1 MPNATQMIRQDHK
14 KVEGLFKKFEQT
26 QGSQAKRR
34 LAENAMAELEVHAA
48 LEEEIF
54 YPAVKNEVDD
64 GSSMVQEA
72 IEEHQTVKQLI
83 SELKRMEEADQEF
96 ESQFSQLME
105 NVQHHVEE
113 EESEMLPKV
122 EESELDLNS
131 LGQQMSQ
138 RKQEM
143 QNGGRAT
150 KKASSARS
158 PEDPMPDPAG
168 NAPVP
173 SPQQPGSPRAKRQVA
188 RLQRVRPAARK
199 RAPGARRLKNQEA
212 APGGELKKEAHSAST
227 AADK

>member
-54 YPAVKNEVDD
+54 YPAVKKEVDD

-83 SELKRMEEADQEF
+83 SELKGMQEANEEF

-122 EESELDLNS
+122 EESQLDLNS
-131 LGQQMSQ
+131 LGQQMAQ
-138 RKQEM
+138 RKQQM
-143 QNGGRAT
+143 QNRGRAT
-150 KKASSARS
+150 KKASNAATSRKSAASKSSARKTARKKS
-158 PEDPMPDPAG
+158 AG
-168 NAPVP
+168 
-173 SPQQPGSPRAKRQVA
+173 SKT
-188 RLQRVRPAARK
+188 AARK
-199 RAPGARRLKNQEA
+199 TGSTKKNTGRKATKKSGSRSRRRA
-212 APGGELKKEAHSAST
+212 
-227 AADK
+227 

>member
-26 QGSQAKRR
+26 KAAQAKRR
-34 LAENAMAELEVHAA
+34 LAETAMAELEVHAA

-54 YPAVKNEVDD
+54 YPAVKKEVDD
-64 GSSMVQEA
+64 GSMVQEA
-72 IEEHQTVKQLI
+72 LQEHQTVKQLI
-83 SELKRMEEADQEF
+83 SELKGMEEADEEF
-96 ESQFSQLME
+96 ESQFSQLVE

-113 EESEMLPKV
+113 EENEMLPKV

-150 KKASSARS
+150 KKASNARS
-158 PEDPMPDPAG
+158 GRKSAG
-168 NAPVP
+168 
-173 SPQQPGSPRAKRQVA
+173 SKS
-188 RLQRVRPAARK
+188 AARK
-199 RAPGARRLKNQEA
+199 SAG
-212 APGGELKKEAHSAST
+212 KKSASSKT
-227 AADK
+227 AARKTGSTKKSTGRKATKKSGSRSRRRA

>member
-54 YPAVKNEVDD
+54 YPAVKKEVDD

-83 SELKRMEEADQEF
+83 SELKGMQEANEEF

-122 EESELDLNS
+122 EESQLDLNS
-131 LGQQMSQ
+131 LGQQMAQ
-138 RKQEM
+138 RKQQM
-143 QNGGRAT
+143 QNRGRAT
-150 KKASSARS
+150 KKASNAATSRKSATSKSSARKT
-158 PEDPMPDPAG
+158 AG
-168 NAPVP
+168 KKSA
-173 SPQQPGSPRAKRQVA
+173 GSKT
-188 RLQRVRPAARK
+188 AARK
-199 RAPGARRLKNQEA
+199 TGSTKKNTGRKATKKSGSRSRRRA
-212 APGGELKKEAHSAST
+212 
-227 AADK
+227 

>member
-54 YPAVKNEVDD
+54 YPAVKKEVDD

-83 SELKRMEEADQEF
+83 SKLKGMEEADEEF

-131 LGQQMSQ
+131 LGQQMAQ
-138 RKQEM
+138 RKQQM

-150 KKASSARS
+150 KKASNASRVQPAEKRAGSKSTAR
-158 PEDPMPDPAG
+158 
-168 NAPVP
+168 
-173 SPQQPGSPRAKRQVA
+173 GSLRAKSRQAA

-212 APGGELKKEAHSAST
+212 APGGELKKEAHSAGT

>member
-14 KVEGLFKKFEQT
+14 KVEGLFKKFQQT
-26 QGSQAKRR
+26 KGAQAKRR

-54 YPAVKNEVDD
+54 YPAVKKEVDD
-64 GSSMVQEA
+64 GSMVQEA
-72 IEEHQTVKQLI
+72 LEEHQTVKQLI
-83 SELKRMEEADQEF
+83 SELKGMDEADEDF
-96 ESQFSQLME
+96 ESQFSQLVE

-113 EESEMLPKV
+113 EENEMLPKV

-143 QNGGRAT
+143 QSSGRAT

-158 PEDPMPDPAG
+158 SRKSAG
-168 NAPVP
+168 
-173 SPQQPGSPRAKRQVA
+173 AKSTGRKSA
-188 RLQRVRPAARK
+188 GKKSTTSKTAARK
-199 RAPGARRLKNQEA
+199 TGSAKKTSGRKATKKSGSRSRRRA
-212 APGGELKKEAHSAST
+212 
-227 AADK
+227 

>member
-54 YPAVKNEVDD
+54 YPAVKKEVDD

-83 SELKRMEEADQEF
+83 SELKGMQEANEEF

-122 EESELDLNS
+122 EESQLDLNS
-131 LGQQMSQ
+131 LGQQMAQ
-138 RKQEM
+138 RKQQM
-143 QNGGRAT
+143 QNRGRAT
-150 KKASSARS
+150 KKASNAATSRKSATSKSSVRKTARKKS
-158 PEDPMPDPAG
+158 AG
-168 NAPVP
+168 
-173 SPQQPGSPRAKRQVA
+173 SKT
-188 RLQRVRPAARK
+188 AARK
-199 RAPGARRLKNQEA
+199 TGSTKKNTGRKATKKSGSRSRRRA
-212 APGGELKKEAHSAST
+212 
-227 AADK
+227 

>member
-1 MPNATQMIRQDHK
+1 MEEPNMPSATQMIRQDHK

-26 QGSQAKRR
+26 KGAQAKRR

-54 YPAVKNEVDD
+54 YPAVKREVDD
-64 GSSMVQEA
+64 GSLVQEA
-72 IEEHQTVKQLI
+72 LEEHQTVKQLI
-83 SELKRMEEADQEF
+83 SELRGMEEADDEF
-96 ESQFSQLME
+96 ESQFSELVE

-113 EESEMLPKV
+113 EENEMLPKV

-150 KKASSARS
+150 KKTSNARS
-158 PEDPMPDPAG
+158 SRKSAG
-168 NAPVP
+168 
-173 SPQQPGSPRAKRQVA
+173 SKSRGRKSTGKKSTSSKTT
-188 RLQRVRPAARK
+188 ARK
-199 RAPGARRLKNQEA
+199 TGSAKKTSGRKAPAKKSGSRPRRRA
-212 APGGELKKEAHSAST
+212 
-227 AADK
+227 

>member
-83 SELKRMEEADQEF
+83 SKLKGMQEGGEEF

-122 EESELDLNS
+122 EESQLDLNS
-131 LGQQMSQ
+131 LGQQMAQ
-138 RKQEM
+138 RKQQM
-143 QNGGRAT
+143 QNSGRAT
-150 KKASSARS
+150 KKASNAAASRKSAGAKSSARKTGRKKS
-158 PEDPMPDPAG
+158 AG
-168 NAPVP
+168 
-173 SPQQPGSPRAKRQVA
+173 SKT
-188 RLQRVRPAARK
+188 AARK
-199 RAPGARRLKNQEA
+199 TGSTKKNTGRKATKKSGSRSRRRA
-212 APGGELKKEAHSAST
+212 
-227 AADK
+227 

>member
-54 YPAVKNEVDD
+54 YPAVKKEVDD

-83 SELKRMEEADQEF
+83 SKLKGMQEADEQF

-122 EESELDLNS
+122 EESQLDLNS
-131 LGQQMSQ
+131 LGQQMAQ
-138 RKQEM
+138 RKQQM
-143 QNGGRAT
+143 QNSGRAT
-150 KKASSARS
+150 KKASNAAASRKSAASKSSARKTARKKS
-158 PEDPMPDPAG
+158 AG
-168 NAPVP
+168 
-173 SPQQPGSPRAKRQVA
+173 SKT
-188 RLQRVRPAARK
+188 AARK
-199 RAPGARRLKNQEA
+199 TGSTKKNTGRKATKKSGSRSRRRA
-212 APGGELKKEAHSAST
+212 
-227 AADK
+227 

>member
-54 YPAVKNEVDD
+54 YPAVKKEVDD

-83 SELKRMEEADQEF
+83 SKLKGMQQAEEF

-122 EESELDLNS
+122 EESQLDLNS
-131 LGQQMSQ
+131 LGQQMAQ
-138 RKQEM
+138 RKQQM
-143 QNGGRAT
+143 QNSGRAT
-150 KKASSARS
+150 KKASNAAASRKSAAAKSGGRKTARKKS
-158 PEDPMPDPAG
+158 AG
-168 NAPVP
+168 
-173 SPQQPGSPRAKRQVA
+173 SKT
-188 RLQRVRPAARK
+188 AARK
-199 RAPGARRLKNQEA
+199 TGSTKKKTGRKATKKSGSRSRRRA
-212 APGGELKKEAHSAST
+212 
-227 AADK
+227 

>member
-26 QGSQAKRR
+26 KGAQAKRR

-54 YPAVKNEVDD
+54 YPAVKKEVDD
-64 GSSMVQEA
+64 GSMVQEA

-83 SELKRMEEADQEF
+83 SELKGMQGADEEF
-96 ESQFSQLME
+96 ESQFSQLVE

-113 EESEMLPKV
+113 EENEMLPKV

-143 QNGGRAT
+143 QNAGRAT
-150 KKASSARS
+150 KKTSNARS
-158 PEDPMPDPAG
+158 GRKSAG
-168 NAPVP
+168 SKSTGRKSAGKK
-173 SPQQPGSPRAKRQVA
+173 STASKT
-188 RLQRVRPAARK
+188 AARK
-199 RAPGARRLKNQEA
+199 TGSA
-212 APGGELKKEAHSAST
+212 KKTSGRKATKKSASRSRRR
-227 AADK
+227 A

>member
-54 YPAVKNEVDD
+54 YPAVKKEVDD

-83 SELKRMEEADQEF
+83 SELKGMQEANEEF

-122 EESELDLNS
+122 EESQLDLNS
-131 LGQQMSQ
+131 LGQQMAQ
-138 RKQEM
+138 RKQQM
-143 QNGGRAT
+143 QNRGRAT
-150 KKASSARS
+150 KKASNAATSRKSATSKSSARKTARKKS
-158 PEDPMPDPAG
+158 AG
-168 NAPVP
+168 
-173 SPQQPGSPRAKRQVA
+173 SKT
-188 RLQRVRPAARK
+188 AARK
-199 RAPGARRLKNQEA
+199 TGSTKKNTGRKATKKSGSRSRRRA
-212 APGGELKKEAHSAST
+212 
-227 AADK
+227 

>member
-1 MPNATQMIRQDHK
+1 MIRQDHK

-54 YPAVKNEVDD
+54 YPAVKKEVDD

-83 SELKRMEEADQEF
+83 SELKGMQEANEEF

-122 EESELDLNS
+122 EDSQLDLNS
-131 LGQQMSQ
+131 LGQQMAQ
-138 RKQEM
+138 RKQQM
-143 QNGGRAT
+143 QNRGRAT
-150 KKASSARS
+150 KKASNAATSRKSAASKSSARKTARKKS
-158 PEDPMPDPAG
+158 AG
-168 NAPVP
+168 
-173 SPQQPGSPRAKRQVA
+173 SKT
-188 RLQRVRPAARK
+188 AARK
-199 RAPGARRLKNQEA
+199 TGSTKKNTGRKATKKSGSRSRRRA
-212 APGGELKKEAHSAST
+212 
-227 AADK
+227 

>member
-26 QGSQAKRR
+26 KGAQAKRR

-54 YPAVKNEVDD
+54 YPAVKKEVED
-64 GSSMVQEA
+64 GSMVQEA

-83 SELKRMEEADQEF
+83 SQLKGMDEADEEF
-96 ESQFSQLME
+96 ESQFSQLVE

-113 EESEMLPKV
+113 EENEMLPKV

-150 KKASSARS
+150 KKTSNARSSRKSAGSKSAGRKSAGKKSASS
-158 PEDPMPDPAG
+158 
-168 NAPVP
+168 
-173 SPQQPGSPRAKRQVA
+173 KT
-188 RLQRVRPAARK
+188 AARK
-199 RAPGARRLKNQEA
+199 TGGAKKTSGRKATKKSGSRSRRRA
-212 APGGELKKEAHSAST
+212 
-227 AADK
+227 

>member
-1 MPNATQMIRQDHK
+1 MEEPNMPSATQMIRQDHK

-26 QGSQAKRR
+26 KGAQAKRR

-54 YPAVKNEVDD
+54 YPAVKREVDD
-64 GSSMVQEA
+64 GSLVQEA
-72 IEEHQTVKQLI
+72 LEEHQTVKQLI
-83 SELKRMEEADQEF
+83 SELRGMEEADDEF
-96 ESQFSQLME
+96 ESQFSELVE

-113 EESEMLPKV
+113 EENEMLPKV

-150 KKASSARS
+150 KKTSNARS
-158 PEDPMPDPAG
+158 SRKSAG
-168 NAPVP
+168 SKSRGRKSAGKK
-173 SPQQPGSPRAKRQVA
+173 STSSKTT
-188 RLQRVRPAARK
+188 ARK
-199 RAPGARRLKNQEA
+199 TGSAKKTSGRKAPAKKSGSRSQRRA
-212 APGGELKKEAHSAST
+212 
-227 AADK
+227 